1 MKILLLGKNG
11 QLGWELQRSLSVLG
25 PLTALGSS
33 DVDPS
38 GNFLDVPA
46 LRATV
51 STLRP
56 DIIVNAAAY
65 TAVDQAETD
74 ASNARIVNTEAVA
87 ALAAE
92 AKAINA
98 RLIHFST
105 DYVFDGS
112 GNVAWSESDAPNP
125 LNVYGLT
132 KWHGEQAVQSSG
144 CRHWIFRTSWVYGSR
159 GKNFARTI
167 LKAAADKKQLRVI
180 NDQFG
185 APTGADLLADCT
197 LAALARGND
206 AAIPDGV
213 FHLAASG
220 ETTWF
225 DYASFV
231 IRNARERGIP
241 LAVEETVPVP
251 SAEYLTPARRPLNSR
266 LDTAKFSS
274 AFNLHLPHWQA
285 GVGRMLQEILPSQT
299 L

>member
-33 DVDPS
+33 DVTPC

-46 LRATV
+46 LRTTV
-51 STLRP
+51 RTLHP
-56 DIIVNAAAY
+56 DVIVNASAY
-65 TAVDQAETD
+65 TAVDRAETD
-74 ASNARIVNTEAVA
+74 TANARVVNTEAVA
-87 ALAAE
+87 ALADE
-92 AKAINA
+92 AKTINA
-98 RLIHFST
+98 LFVHFST

-112 GNVAWSESDAPNP
+112 GSVAWTESDTPNP

-132 KWHGEQAVQSSG
+132 KWHGEQAIQSSG

-197 LAALARGND
+197 LAVLGRAGD
-206 AAIPDGV
+206 ATIPDGV

-225 DYASFV
+225 DYASFLV
-231 IRNARERGIP
+231 QRARERGIP
-241 LAVEETVPVP
+241 LTLEEIVPVP
-251 SAEYLTPARRPLNSR
+251 SSEYSTPARRPLNSR
-266 LDTAKFSS
+266 LDTSLFRST
-274 AFNLHLPHWQA
+274 FNLHLPHWQV
-285 GVGRMLQEILPSQT
+285 GVSRMLEESLPF
-299 L
+299 